1 MPPFCCFIEQ
11 SFNSQIG
18 VFIAKNDHGRGSF
31 VRKQLTGF
39 VGGLGG
45 PRRISTGLWKGLGF
59 GRGRGLKG
67 TGLWKGA
74 GCGGFG
80 RGFQRKVLIIRLWD
94 CAGLAGFSGHAR
106 GLKSWPGKGA
116 DDPGNNSKG
125 VQNNDKG
132 VQKLL
137 AAHGA
142 GKASGVVDAR
152 FACWVTDEPVH
163 TI

>member
-1 MPPFCCFIEQ
+1 M
-11 SFNSQIG
+11 
-18 VFIAKNDHGRGSF
+18 
-31 VRKQLTGF
+31 
-39 VGGLGG
+39 
-45 PRRISTGLWKGLGF
+45 
-59 GRGRGLKG
+59 
-67 TGLWKGA
+67 
-74 GCGGFG
+74 
-80 RGFQRKVLIIRLWD
+80 LIIRLWD

-142 GKASGVVDAR
+142 GKASDVVDAR
-152 FACWVTDEPVH
+152 FVCRVTDEPVR
-163 TI
+163 TS